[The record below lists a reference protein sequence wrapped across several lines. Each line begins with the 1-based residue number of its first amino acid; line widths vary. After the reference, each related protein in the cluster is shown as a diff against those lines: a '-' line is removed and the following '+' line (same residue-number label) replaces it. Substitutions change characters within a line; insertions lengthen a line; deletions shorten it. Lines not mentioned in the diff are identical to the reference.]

1 MTSDLGRVTTYI
13 SIYSFVYLYNC
24 GDVRSR
30 TSYNRECCDYLR
42 FTIHCGDV
50 RSRTSYNFK
59 LSLQTLPTVI
69 AVTSDLGRV
78 TTDKYFFPKLNAGI
92 AVTSD
97 LGRVTTPQ
105 QVLTFV
111 QDCDCGDVRSRTSY
125 NTIRDNDSTCLA
137 LR

>member
-1 MTSDLGRVTTYI
+1 MTSDLGRVTTFGDLPSKIPTLIAVTSDLGRVTTYI

-97 LGRVTTPQ
+97 LGRVTTCWLLCQ
-105 QVLTFV
+105 RFFK
-111 QDCDCGDVRSRTSY
+111 R
-125 NTIRDNDSTCLA
+125 